1 MNNSTLILMPIFVF
15 ASIIIPACK
24 NQEKAGKNSLDIS
37 GTIQIDPKLKD
48 SAKDSDVIFLI
59 ARPLQGGPP
68 IAVQKLTG
76 KSYPYHFHLTPQ
88 NLMMPNATLDEPVNL
103 IVRID
108 KDGDAMTKNHGDLA
122 GEYEKNPVSL
132 NSSDLLI
139 TVNQKIE

>member
-1 MNNSTLILMPIFVF
+1 MNINRLLLVTSFACATIL
-15 ASIIIPACK
+15 PACK
-24 NQEKAGKNSLDIS
+24 KQDIPDKVSLNIS
-37 GTIQIDPKLKD
+37 GTIQIDPKLKN

-59 ARPLQGGPP
+59 ARPFHGGPP

-88 NLMMPNATLDEPVNL
+88 NLMMPNAALDEPVNL

-108 KDGDAMTKNHGDLA
+108 KDGDAMTKNPGDLA